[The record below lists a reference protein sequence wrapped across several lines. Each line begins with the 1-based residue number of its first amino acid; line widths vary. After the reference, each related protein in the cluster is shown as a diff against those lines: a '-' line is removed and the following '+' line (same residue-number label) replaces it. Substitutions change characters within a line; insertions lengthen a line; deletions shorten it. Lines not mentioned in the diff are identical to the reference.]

1 MFQSRLFTQTV
12 NSFHSTTFKKMKNNT
27 ISEFIQMDEQ
37 VNELAIQFIVDCL
50 NEYNNG
56 NPIEVVLVRAF
67 YFNALVLSEDGSWQ
81 RWDISTI
88 GVDGV
93 VVYEGDMQFS
103 YYDLTPVEVYCIAQY
118 VKEHFI
124 DQISKV

>member
-1 MFQSRLFTQTV
+1 
-12 NSFHSTTFKKMKNNT
+12 MKNNT